1 MFRMTQALYLIC
13 LGKLLSYLLKL
24 SVAKPLIQQV
34 AHYGIADE
42 DALGGEAQVVVGGV
56 HELASMYIRSGAA

>member
-1 MFRMTQALYLIC
+1 MLVKCCESRGLM
-13 LGKLLSYLLKL
+13 LKK
-24 SVAKPLIQQV
+24 SVAKSLIQQV

-56 HELASMYIRSGAA
+56 YELASMYIRCGAA